1 MPMKLSDNVK
11 QRVSQGD
18 TDLLYKTWEWQEL
31 REKILLRDH
40 YECQRCDGHNGLGKP
55 IKRIKLTKANTVHH
69 IQEVRDRP
77 DLMMEE
83 SNLIS
88 LCHEC
93 HDIVHDRT
101 VERFNKQKPRLTEER
116 W

>member
-1 MPMKLSDNVK
+1 MPMRLTEEIKRNVAHGE
-11 QRVSQGD
+11 VD
-18 TDLLYKTWEWQEL
+18 TLYKTSEWQQL
-31 REKILLRDH
+31 REHILSRDH
-40 YECQRCDGHNGLGKP
+40 HECQRCNGRNDLGKP
-55 IKRIKLTKANTVHH
+55 IKTIRLTRANTVHH

-93 HDIVHDRT
+93 HDIVHGRT
-101 VERFNKQKPRLTEER
+101 TKLFNKPKQRLTKER

>member
-18 TDLLYKTWEWQEL
+18 TEILYKTREWQEL
-31 REKILLRDH
+31 REKILSRDH
-40 YECQRCDGHNGLGKP
+40 YECQRCNGHNDLGKP
-55 IKRIKLTKANTVHH
+55 IKTVRLTRANTVHH

-77 DLMMEE
+77 DLMVEE

-88 LCHEC
+88 LCHKC
-93 HDIVHDRT
+93 HDLVHDRT
-101 VERFNKQKPRLTEER
+101 VERFNKPKPRLTKER